1 MDKTKIKEDYELI
14 KAALKNKQVIQ
25 QEQLDELR
33 DYFNNIIINSI
44 KTNSYS
50 HAINYDDGRTRDNVI
65 SIVVKIPKDTID
77 SILGTSNW
85 ISNDI
90 DTLEYIIERDLEKLY
105 NEYATHGELESMDE
119 LEFTISMDFE
129 NENTI
134 AVTID
139 IESDITVDFSNGLEY

>member
-1 MDKTKIKEDYELI
+1 
-14 KAALKNKQVIQ
+14 
-25 QEQLDELR
+25 
-33 DYFNNIIINSI
+33 
-44 KTNSYS
+44 
-50 HAINYDDGRTRDNVI
+50 
-65 SIVVKIPKDTID
+65 VKIPKDTID

-105 NEYATHGELESMDE
+105 NEYATHGGLESMDE